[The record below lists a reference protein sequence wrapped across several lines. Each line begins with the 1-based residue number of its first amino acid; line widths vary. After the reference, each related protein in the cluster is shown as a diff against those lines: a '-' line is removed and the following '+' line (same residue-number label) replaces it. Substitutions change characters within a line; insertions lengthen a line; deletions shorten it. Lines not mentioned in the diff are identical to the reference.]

1 MLFELPSPIQELKS
15 ALFSE
20 QKLEVYV
27 KRDDLIHPTVSGN
40 KWRKLKLNIE
50 KYRQGKFEKLL
61 TFGGAYSNHIAA
73 TAKVGEELGV
83 PTVGIIRGDELNES
97 SNETLKQASKCGME
111 LIFTKREEYAL
122 RDEKYYQEELRR
134 RHGHSWIVP
143 EGGANFYGTAG
154 CQEIIKEIPFDFD
167 YIATACGTAT
177 TAAGLLSASG
187 SAKVI
192 GVSALKGG
200 EFMLELINDRLDE
213 FGFSAEDV
221 QDRLNNFE
229 LITEAHFGGYAKYT
243 DELITFI
250 NDFYQEFQ
258 IRLDQVYTG
267 KMMFALMMKIKA
279 GDFPEGSKIV
289 ALHTGGMQGTK
300 SIENLLLFD

>member
-15 ALFSE
+15 ALFSK
-20 QKLEVYV
+20 QKLDVYI
-27 KRDDLIHPTVSGN
+27 KRDDLIHQSVSGN

-83 PTVGIIRGDELNES
+83 PTIGIIRGDELNEA
-97 SNETLKQASKCGME
+97 SNETLKTASDCGME

-122 RDEKYYQEELRR
+122 RDEKYYHEELRR
-134 RHGHSWIVP
+134 RHGHVCIVP
-143 EGGANFYGTAG
+143 EGGANFYGTVG

-167 YIATACGTAT
+167 YIVTACGTAT
-177 TAAGLLSASG
+177 TAAGLLSAVG
-187 SAKVI
+187 TAKVI

-200 EFMLELINDRLDE
+200 EFMLDLIRDRLDE
-213 FGFSAEDV
+213 LGLSKEDIEDSL
-221 QDRLNNFE
+221 DRFE
-229 LITEAHFGGYAKYT
+229 LVSDAHFGGYAKHT
-243 DELITFI
+243 PELIDFI
-250 NDFYQEFQ
+250 NEFYQEFQ
-258 IRLDQVYTG
+258 IKLDQVYTG
-267 KMMFALMMKIKA
+267 KMMFALMTKIKA
-279 GDFPEGSKIV
+279 GDFPEGSKII

-300 SIENLLLFD
+300 SIKELLLFD